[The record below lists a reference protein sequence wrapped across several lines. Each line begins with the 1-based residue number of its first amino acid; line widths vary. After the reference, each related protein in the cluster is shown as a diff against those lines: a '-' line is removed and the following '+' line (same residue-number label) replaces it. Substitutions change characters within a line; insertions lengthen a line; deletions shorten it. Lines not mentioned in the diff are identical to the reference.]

1 MAGLSL
7 EQPLPF
13 IFGISGNIIS
23 FMVFLSPLPT
33 FYRIYRKKSTEGFQS
48 VPYVVA
54 LSSCMLLIYYA
65 LVKTNAILLI
75 TINSFGCFIET
86 AYITIYLIYATK
98 KARVFCIQIFVLLNV
113 VAFAAIVLLTRL
125 AFTGPDR
132 VTVVG
137 WICVGFSL
145 CVFAAPLSIIVSTET
160 ISLSLSL
167 SLSLSF
173 LRPLSLKQFIESNV
187 QRLVIRT
194 KSVEFMPFY
203 LSFFLT
209 LNAIAW
215 FGYGFF
221 TKDLYVELP
230 NVLGF
235 VFGVVQM
242 VVYML
247 YKNNKKKDFAVAA
260 VPEHRVKIAEL
271 SSAPASELQVSL
283 EEKDQN
289 KRSMEDSQETDKNEA
304 ADEEGPDIS
313 AV

>member
-1 MAGLSL
+1 
-7 EQPLPF
+7 
-13 IFGISGNIIS
+13 
-23 FMVFLSPLPT
+23 MVFLSPIPT

-98 KARVFCIQIFVLLNV
+98 KARLLYLLNILHVIVHLCYELASAIPVRELQVFCIQIFVLLNV

-145 CVFAAPLSIIVSTET
+145 CVFAAPLSII
-160 ISLSLSL
+160 
-167 SLSLSF
+167 
-173 LRPLSLKQFIESNV
+173 
-187 QRLVIRT
+187 RLVIRT

-235 VFGVVQM
+235 VFGVAQM
-242 VVYML
+242 VVYIL
-247 YKNNKKKDFAVAA
+247 YKNKKKRKDAAVAA

-289 KRSMEDSQETDKNEA
+289 KRSTEASQDTDKNEA

-313 AV
+313 AVRGIGDLMDHLVYTSSTSYD

>member
-132 VTVVG
+132 VT
-137 WICVGFSL
+137 
-145 CVFAAPLSIIVSTET
+145 
-160 ISLSLSL
+160 
-167 SLSLSF
+167 
-173 LRPLSLKQFIESNV
+173 
-187 QRLVIRT
+187 
-194 KSVEFMPFY
+194 
-203 LSFFLT
+203 
-209 LNAIAW
+209 
-215 FGYGFF
+215 
-221 TKDLYVELP
+221 LP

-247 YKNNKKKDFAVAA
+247 YKNNKKKDAAVAA
-260 VPEHRVKIAEL
+260 AQSQDRGAEL
-271 SSAPASELQVSL
+271 RPSFRVAGQPRGEGS
-283 EEKDQN
+283 K
-289 KRSMEDSQETDKNEA
+289 QEIDGGQPR
-304 ADEEGPDIS
+304 DR
-313 AV
+313 

>member
-13 IFGISGNIIS
+13 IFGILGNIIS

-65 LVKTNAILLI
+65 LVKTNAVLLI

-98 KARVFCIQIFVLLNV
+98 KARIFCIQIFVLLNV

-145 CVFAAPLSIIVSTET
+145 CVFAAPLSII
-160 ISLSLSL
+160 
-167 SLSLSF
+167 
-173 LRPLSLKQFIESNV
+173 
-187 QRLVIRT
+187 RLVIRT

-247 YKNNKKKDFAVAA
+247 YKNNKKKKDAAVAA

-289 KRSMEDSQETDKNEA
+289 KRSMEDSQDTDKNETA
-304 ADEEGPDIS
+304 YEEGHDIS

>member
-7 EQPLPF
+7 DQPLPF
-13 IFGISGNIIS
+13 IFGILGNIIS
-23 FMVFLSPLPT
+23 FMVFLSPIPT

-145 CVFAAPLSIIVSTET
+145 CVFAAPLSII
-160 ISLSLSL
+160 
-167 SLSLSF
+167 
-173 LRPLSLKQFIESNV
+173 
-187 QRLVIRT
+187 RLVIRT

-235 VFGVVQM
+235 VFGVAQM
-242 VVYML
+242 VVYIL
-247 YKNNKKKDFAVAA
+247 YKNKKKRKDAAVAA

-289 KRSMEDSQETDKNEA
+289 KRSTEASQDTDKNEA

>member
-13 IFGISGNIIS
+13 IFCVLGNIIS

-65 LVKTNAILLI
+65 LVKTNAVLLI

-98 KARVFCIQIFVLLNV
+98 KARIFCVQIFVLLNV

-145 CVFAAPLSIIVSTET
+145 CVFAAPLSII
-160 ISLSLSL
+160 
-167 SLSLSF
+167 
-173 LRPLSLKQFIESNV
+173 
-187 QRLVIRT
+187 RLVIRT

-247 YKNNKKKDFAVAA
+247 YKNNKKKKDAAVAA

-289 KRSMEDSQETDKNEA
+289 KTSMEDSQDTDKNEA
-304 ADEEGPDIS
+304 AYEEGHDIS